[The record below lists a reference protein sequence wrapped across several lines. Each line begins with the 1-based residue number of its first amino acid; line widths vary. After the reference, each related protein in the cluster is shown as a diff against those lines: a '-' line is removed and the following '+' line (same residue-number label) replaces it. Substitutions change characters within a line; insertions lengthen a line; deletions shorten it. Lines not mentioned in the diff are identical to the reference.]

1 MYLWKFISLGCKGV
15 RCKRF
20 AVRVNGDN
28 GNNSCMLNLF
38 VIYKDMLVLCI
49 HVCMYTYTNTHS
61 PHKLLEDL
69 CDILKLYKKQTKNIK
84 DVQFL
89 FNLRTAFYNM
99 QLYLSFSFDNHIHTL
114 KPKLRCGSLAYKTA
128 WMSII
133 YNARYAMTYDDCF
146 VKVFILIHT
155 FSILL

>member
-1 MYLWKFISLGCKGV
+1 MYLWKFISIGCKGV

-61 PHKLLEDL
+61 PHELLEDL
-69 CDILKLYKKQTKNIK
+69 CDILKLYKKQTK
-84 DVQFL
+84 
-89 FNLRTAFYNM
+89 
-99 QLYLSFSFDNHIHTL
+99 TL
-114 KPKLRCGSLAYKTA
+114 KMYSSSSTSELH
-128 WMSII
+128 SII
-133 YNARYAMTYDDCF
+133 CSFTCHSL
-146 VKVFILIHT
+146 LIIIYIH
-155 FSILL
+155 